1 MCIYIPAIIKKAKN
15 VIYKNTIILLNLH
28 QTLKMIKRNIFSILV
43 ALIIMYL
50 SLASSDTFDD
60 VSIFNTPF
68 IDKIAHFLMYFGLM
82 SVIIFEY
89 RKTLKNKGNLFLI
102 ALIPFFY
109 GILMEILQTTL
120 TDSRLASFLDVLF
133 NSAGI
138 FFSVLLWLWIKPLI
152 KETIR

>member
-1 MCIYIPAIIKKAKN
+1 MVKK
-15 VIYKNTIILLNLH
+15 
-28 QTLKMIKRNIFSILV
+28 NIFSILV

-50 SLASSDTFDD
+50 SLANSDTFEE
-60 VSIFNTPF
+60 VSIFNIPF
-68 IDKIAHFLMYFGLM
+68 VDKIMHFGMYFGLM

-89 RKTLKNKGNLFLI
+89 RKTLKSTGSLFLI

-109 GILMEILQTTL
+109 GILMEILQSTL
-120 TDSRLASFLDVLF
+120 TTSRFASFYDILF

-138 FFSVLLWLWIKPLI
+138 LVSLLLWLWIKPLI